1 MNSGGASVSRHSNS
15 LLLLGR
21 LVSLSIREAWRNKM
35 GLFLFFTI
43 PPLFLGVVEL
53 TAGKGA
59 VPIKL
64 YYPEET
70 LQILLVIRQACIVF
84 AAAALCGFLSAYYAL
99 ILFHQNFEYFR
110 FCVFSGLHPAVF
122 LAGRF
127 AFLVVLILLL
137 AGGTTYLTGEM
148 VAIEN
153 PGTVFLGFVL
163 MGIVYAACG
172 GIAGTLFRDVL
183 AAFLVVALLADLDAA
198 WLQNPVYYTA
208 GQNIEI
214 IRWLPAFY
222 PCQMIFAAGFAEDT
236 NPGALKGS
244 MVYAAVLL
252 GILLVIISARLRGV
266 RGSQRRKELTS
277 SVNKTSGG
285 S

>member
-1 MNSGGASVSRHSNS
+1 MSRHTNN
-15 LLLLGR
+15 LFLLGR

-35 GLFLFFTI
+35 GLILFFTI
-43 PPLFLGVVEL
+43 PLLFLGVVEL
-53 TAGKGA
+53 TAGKGV

-64 YYPEET
+64 YYPDET
-70 LQILLVIRQACIVF
+70 LQILLVIRHACIVF

-99 ILFHQNFEYFR
+99 ILFHQNFDYFR

-127 AFLVVLILLL
+127 AFLLVLILLL
-137 AGGTTYLTGEM
+137 AGGTTYLTGEL
-148 VAIEN
+148 VTIEN
-153 PGTVFLGFVL
+153 PGTVFAGFVL
-163 MGIVYAACG
+163 MGVVYAACG

-222 PCQMIFAAGFAEDT
+222 PCQMIFAAGFAEDA
-236 NPGALKGS
+236 NPGALRGS
-244 MVYAAVLL
+244 LLVAAVLL
-252 GILLVIISARLRGV
+252 GILLVIISIRLRGV
-266 RGSQRRKELTS
+266 RRSRGEQELSTHA
-277 SVNKTSGG
+277 NPIPGG
-285 S
+285 SRQ

>member
-1 MNSGGASVSRHSNS
+1 MNRPNNN
-15 LLLLGR
+15 LFLLGR
-21 LVSLSIREAWRNKM
+21 LVSLSVREAWRNKL
-35 GLFLFFTI
+35 GLILFFTI
-43 PPLFLGVVEL
+43 PLLFLGVVEL

-59 VPIKL
+59 VPVKL
-64 YYPEET
+64 YYPGET

-99 ILFHQNFEYFR
+99 ILFHQNFDYFR

-148 VAIEN
+148 VTIEN
-153 PGTVFLGFVL
+153 PGTVFWGFVL
-163 MGIVYAACG
+163 MGVVYAACG

-236 NPGALKGS
+236 NPEAMRGS
-244 MVYAAVLL
+244 MMYAAVLL
-252 GILLVIISARLRGV
+252 SVLLVIISIRLRGV
-266 RGSQRRKELTS
+266 RGSRRSQEQS
-277 SVNKTSGG
+277 SVVCQPSGG
-285 S
+285 IRQ